1 MATPGVRCGIGSGR
15 GRCLSLAD
23 YVRGPRG
30 QPGDDRRRRG
40 LMLTILGAAQCQ
52 RMEQISNRKQGETQ
66 NRTPEIDVM
75 TEAMRETPVHPR
87 KQLKDFRHMG
97 SDDHEQAACADD
109 LD

>member
-1 MATPGVRCGIGSGR
+1 
-15 GRCLSLAD
+15 
-23 YVRGPRG
+23 
-30 QPGDDRRRRG
+30 
-40 LMLTILGAAQCQ
+40 MLTILGAAQCQ

-75 TEAMRETPVHPR
+75 AEAMREPPVHPR